1 MGHQGNLRSETVE
14 GEVLVIETDLKTA
27 RQVPAVVSPYF
38 PVSRLSQLVL
48 RRSWKEVCAAA
59 LMHPEALTLRG
70 LEPPDYY

>member
-14 GEVLVIETDLKTA
+14 GEVLVVETDLKTA
-27 RQVPAVVSPYF
+27 RQVPAVVSPHF

-59 LMHPEALTLRG
+59 LMLPEALTLRG
-70 LEPPDYY
+70 LEPPDH

>member
-1 MGHQGNLRSETVE
+1 MGHQGNLGSETVE
-14 GEVLVIETDLKTA
+14 GEVLLTEKDLKTV

-59 LMHPEALTLRG
+59 LTCVCSLMLWL
-70 LEPPDYY
+70 